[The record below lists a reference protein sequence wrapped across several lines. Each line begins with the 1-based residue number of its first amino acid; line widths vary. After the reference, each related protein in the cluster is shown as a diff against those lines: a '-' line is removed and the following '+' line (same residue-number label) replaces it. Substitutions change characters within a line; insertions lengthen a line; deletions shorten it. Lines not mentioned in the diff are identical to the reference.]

1 VDRSSPFYNRRT
13 NNQIGIPHRGS
24 VWIVQVLSTKKTE
37 TRLYYQS
44 NHFTLAPQKVNLTP
58 LTTLT
63 WAYQLHY
70 YLCFRTHRRRELFS
84 SQHFADSLAE
94 LIKEISANHS
104 YRLLEQKQYPTQLRC
119 LLSMQPSHTVAKA
132 VQLLKCNSSR
142 ELARMFSLSVPIW
155 AGGYLARS
163 SGNMR
168 TSAVREYLD
177 QQPNHHGYA
186 SRILPPV
193 YIFQAPQPRNLRAA
207 HAAFDL
213 THHLVFST
221 QQRKGFF
228 GATIGQAL
236 TEYWLQVA
244 AKGNF
249 ALDRIS
255 IVPDHVHMIV
265 RIVPKMSI
273 EEVALSLMN
282 DGQYFIRERYPEL
295 LIRNCMTQLWNPSA
309 YAGTCGELSTALIMK
324 WLRSDE

>member
-1 VDRSSPFYNRRT
+1 MP
-13 NNQIGIPHRGS
+13 
-24 VWIVQVLSTKKTE
+24 
-37 TRLYYQS
+37 
-44 NHFTLAPQKVNLTP
+44 
-58 LTTLT
+58 
-63 WAYQLHY
+63 
-70 YLCFRTHRRRELFS
+70 
-84 SQHFADSLAE
+84 
-94 LIKEISANHS
+94 
-104 YRLLEQKQYPTQLRC
+104 
-119 LLSMQPSHTVAKA
+119 LLSMQPSHTVAKV

-228 GATIGQAL
+228 GATIGPLPSTGYRSLPKAIL
-236 TEYWLQVA
+236 LWIGSA
-244 AKGNF
+244 SF
-249 ALDRIS
+249 RIT
-255 IVPDHVHMIV
+255 
-265 RIVPKMSI
+265 
-273 EEVALSLMN
+273 
-282 DGQYFIRERYPEL
+282 FI
-295 LIRNCMTQLWNPSA
+295 
-309 YAGTCGELSTALIMK
+309 
-324 WLRSDE
+324 

>member
-84 SQHFADSLAE
+84 SQRIADSVAD
-94 LIKEISANHS
+94 LIKEISTNHS
-104 YRLLEQKQYPTQLRC
+104 YRLLEQNQYPTQQRC
-119 LLSMQPSHTVAKA
+119 LLSMQPSQSVAKA

-142 ELARMFSLSVPIW
+142 ELARIFNLSVPIW

-163 SGNMR
+163 SGSVR
-168 TSAVREYLD
+168 ISAVRAYLEE
-177 QQPNHHGYA
+177 QPTHHGYA
-186 SRILPPV
+186 TRILPPV
-193 YIFQAPQPRNLRAA
+193 YTFHDPQPRTLRAA
-207 HAAFDL
+207 HAVFDL
-213 THHLVFST
+213 NHHLVFST

-236 TEYWLQVA
+236 TEYWLQSLPNA
-244 AKGNF
+244 ILHWIGS
-249 ALDRIS
+249 ALFRTT
-255 IVPDHVHMIV
+255 
-265 RIVPKMSI
+265 
-273 EEVALSLMN
+273 
-282 DGQYFIRERYPEL
+282 FI
-295 LIRNCMTQLWNPSA
+295 C
-309 YAGTCGELSTALIMK
+309 
-324 WLRSDE
+324 